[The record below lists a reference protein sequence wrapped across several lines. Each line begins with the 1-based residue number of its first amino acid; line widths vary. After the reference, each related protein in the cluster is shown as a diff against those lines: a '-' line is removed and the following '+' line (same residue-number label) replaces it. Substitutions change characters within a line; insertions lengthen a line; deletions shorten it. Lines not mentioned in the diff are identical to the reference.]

1 MNRVELIEKK
11 NRLETEARKLTN
23 FLKNARREFAITG
36 KGLPRVELANM
47 ESPRSVQAS
56 RRTLRRDDALYRVR
70 STHSAAD
77 VRGRYLGGFARSMS
91 ARNHAR
97 PRLSILANCAGDSRI
112 DRCSSLCSGGVGG
125 RPIFLFGSMPRSI
138 AHFLNH

>member
-11 NRLETEARKLTN
+11 NRLETEALKVTN

-77 VRGRYLGGFARSMS
+77 VRGRYLGGFAFSSTER
-91 ARNHAR
+91 AQAR
-97 PRLSILANCAGDSRI
+97 P
-112 DRCSSLCSGGVGG
+112 
-125 RPIFLFGSMPRSI
+125 
-138 AHFLNH
+138 